1 VGGDEQMKKSRKF
14 LRELLIILLLA
25 AMLAATALPAF
36 AQGEDAGEDA
46 AVEAPSTGI
55 INDKELTAMVENFMA
70 ERGISKKGF
79 SLGFCYTAT
88 GDTWYYNGD
97 AWYYPASMYKV
108 PLMMLVAEKVASGEL
123 TQESMIEG
131 MSVAEIEELVLTY
144 SNNDWAHKIRAYLG
158 GDAEWRQAAKKYA
171 TLGDEDY
178 DPDYLDYCY
187 FNNRYMTEVMKTLYF
202 NSEQYPNLL
211 DCLLDAQP
219 KHYFRLVMEGQYDIA
234 QKYGSFIDQM
244 SNNFNSTTGVI
255 YTTNPCIITVMT
267 RNIDNP
273 EKVIS
278 DAAVLLTNY
287 SLSLDKKLAA
297 YQSELAA
304 AEAEEQRKAEEAAA
318 ADEQR
323 KAEQARQKAES
334 EAAQKAI
341 QEQAARQTARKQFV
355 LKASIVVAV
364 LALVTVAVSTVI
376 TARRRKKRDDRY
388 DKYRRKY
395 EAEQRAAQSTRGGG
409 GYKPKH

>member
-1 VGGDEQMKKSRKF
+1 MKKSRTF
-14 LRELLIILLLA
+14 LRETLIILLLA
-25 AMLAATALPAF
+25 AMFAATALPAF
-36 AQGEDAGEDA
+36 AQAEDAGDA
-46 AVEAPSTGI
+46 AATPAPSMGI

-97 AWYYPASMYKV
+97 AWFYPASMYKV
-108 PLMMLVAEKVASGEL
+108 PLMMLIAEKVYSGEL
-123 TQESMIEG
+123 TQESLIDG
-131 MSVAEIEELVLTY
+131 MAVAEIEELILTY
-144 SNNDWAHKIRAYLG
+144 SNNDWAHRIRAYLG
-158 GDAEWRQAAKKYA
+158 GDAEWRETAKKFS
-171 TLGDEDY
+171 TLNDEDY
-178 DPDYLDYCY
+178 DPDYLEYCY
-187 FNNRYMTEVMKTLYF
+187 FNNRYMTEVMKTLYY
-202 NSEQYPNLL
+202 NSEQYPNLI

-219 KHYFRLVMEGQYDIA
+219 NHYFRLAMEGQYDIA

-244 SNNFNSTTGVI
+244 SNNFNNTTGVI
-255 YTTNPCIITVMT
+255 YTDNPCIITVMT
-267 RNIDNP
+267 RNVDNP
-273 EKVIS
+273 EKIIS

-287 SLSLDKKLAA
+287 SLSLDKKLVA

-323 KAEQARQKAES
+323 RAEQERQKAEA

-341 QEQAARQTARKQFV
+341 QEQAARQEARKQFV
-355 LKASIVVAV
+355 MKAAIVVAV
-364 LALVTVAVSTVI
+364 LALITVAVSTVI
-376 TARRRKKRDDRY
+376 TSRRRKKRDDRY